1 MKHLRRFCTTII
13 LVFALT
19 GVALADDG
27 VIHPWLVPPPPPPPP
42 PPANAAS
49 ILSAETDML
58 TELTTEIAFDLVRG
72 VISLPY

>member
-1 MKHLRRFCTTII
+1 MKHLRRACTTII

-27 VIHPWLVPPPPPPPP
+27 VMHPWLVPPPPPPPP
-42 PPANAAS
+42 ATTSSTQSVGP
-49 ILSAETDML
+49 DML
-58 TELTTEIAFDLVRG
+58 AEITAEIAFDIVRG

>member
-1 MKHLRRFCTTII
+1 MKHLRRVCTTII

-27 VIHPWLVPPPPPPPP
+27 VIHPWLVPPPPPPP
-42 PPANAAS
+42 ANAVS
-49 ILSAETDML
+49 IESAETDML
-58 TELTTEIAFDLVRG
+58 VEITTEIALDLVRG

>member
-1 MKHLRRFCTTII
+1 MKHLRRVCTTII

-27 VIHPWLVPPPPPPPP
+27 VMHPWLVPPPPPPPTTG
-42 PPANAAS
+42 S
-49 ILSAETDML
+49 TQSAGPDML
-58 TELTTEIAFDLVRG
+58 AEITAEIAFDLVRG